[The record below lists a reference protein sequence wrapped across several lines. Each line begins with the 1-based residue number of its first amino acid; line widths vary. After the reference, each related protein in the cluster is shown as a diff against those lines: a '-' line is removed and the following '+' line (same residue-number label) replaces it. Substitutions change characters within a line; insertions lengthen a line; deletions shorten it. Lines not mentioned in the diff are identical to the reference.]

1 MSVRVAVGVLTA
13 MLLGAAA
20 ANAQIA
26 GKFVD
31 QKCGLR
37 PGHGSVTSGLNF
49 LKRGVETRF
58 EDERQRQLGEAERV
72 LIKAVTTDGQQENPA
87 AWYYLGRYYLVKND
101 PAAAD
106 SALRHAVR
114 LKPDCADDVDTWRQF
129 LWVPVFNAG
138 VAAWQGGDTDS
149 AIASFARATAIN
161 PKDPNGLIYLAILHA
176 NSPEPDTS
184 AIRTQC
190 GGQDRARCDSLVAIE
205 AERSPVDSA
214 IKYFTRGIEAA
225 GTDTAFT
232 DDKRQ
237 ATFNLARMYH
247 RSERWAE
254 AMATYQGYLA
264 TYGADAEATAA
275 LASVYTATGKRD
287 SATMLYRR
295 VLDRADSVGFLD
307 LFQAGVAIFR
317 GVPSFPDT
325 AAAGGRCRAGVQGT
339 AVVKRQR
346 CRPVI
351 DSLVRGYDTES
362 RNTYSLAAQ
371 AFEAVLAKNPY
382 YRDALYNLANTYYQI
397 RDTAKILP
405 VTQRLIAVDPM
416 NRTSNL
422 FLAQAYQMRGKGDS
436 AFYYLQVSDSILPVE
451 VNVTEL
457 NLKEDTVAVG
467 GLITNFHQRPS
478 PPLTL
483 AFEFLNAKGEV
494 VGSRDYVV
502 PAVDPEGNHT
512 FRVEVQGP
520 GVAAYRYR
528 LKS

>member
-1 MSVRVAVGVLTA
+1 MTVKVTIGVVAGMVLGV
-13 MLLGAAA
+13 AAA
-20 ANAQIA
+20 SAQIA

-37 PGHGSVTSGLNF
+37 PGHGSVTSGLNL

-72 LIKAVTTDGQQENPA
+72 LIKAVTTDGQQGNAA
-87 AWYYLGRYYLVKND
+87 AWYYLGRYYLLKND
-101 PAAAD
+101 AAGAD
-106 SALRHAVR
+106 SALTRAVG
-114 LKPDCADDVDTWRQF
+114 LKPECADDVDTWRQF

-138 VAAWQGGDTDS
+138 VAAWQGGNTDS
-149 AIASFARATAIN
+149 AVASFTRATAIN

-176 NSPEPDTS
+176 NT
-184 AIRTQC
+184 
-190 GGQDRARCDSLVAIE
+190 
-205 AERSPVDSA
+205 ERVDSA
-214 IKYFTRGIEAA
+214 IKYFKRGIEAA
-225 GTDTAFT
+225 GTDTAFAE
-232 DDKRQ
+232 DKRQ
-237 ATFNLARMYH
+237 AIFNLARMYH
-247 RSERWAE
+247 RSQRWDE
-254 AMATYQGYLA
+254 ATATYKGYLA

-295 VLDRADSVGFLD
+295 VLDRADSVEFLD

-317 GVPSFPDT
+317 GAPSFPDT
-325 AAAGGRCRAGVQGT
+325 AAAGTKCRAGVQGT
-339 AVVKRQR
+339 PAVKRQR
-346 CRPVI
+346 CRPLV
-351 DSLVRGYDTES
+351 DSLVKDYDTES
-362 RNTYSLAAQ
+362 KNTYVLAAR

-422 FLAQAYQMRGKGDS
+422 FLAQAYQMRAKGDS
-436 AFYYLQVSDSILPVE
+436 ALYYLQVSDSILPVE

-457 NLKEDTVAVG
+457 NLNDSTTAIG
-467 GLITNFHQRPS
+467 GLVANFHERPS

-483 AFEFLNAKGEV
+483 SFEFLNTKGEV
-494 VGSRDYVV
+494 VKAQDYSV
-502 PAVDPEGNHT
+502 PAVEAQGNHP
-512 FRVEVQGP
+512 FKVEVQGT
-520 GVAAYRYR
+520 GVTAYRYR